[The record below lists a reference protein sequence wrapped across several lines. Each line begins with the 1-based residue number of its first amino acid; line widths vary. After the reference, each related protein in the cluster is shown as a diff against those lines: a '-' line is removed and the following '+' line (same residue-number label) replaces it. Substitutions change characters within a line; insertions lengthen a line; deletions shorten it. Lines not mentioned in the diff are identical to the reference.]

1 MVQFNTPRV
10 FGRWY
15 RRLLAPLLQAGH
27 VACLP
32 SSCARP
38 GVVARSVHSETDG
51 GDASAQLPMLVGDD
65 QTSLLECAGACAL
78 EHEARTDVE
87 QATQYGTPPL
97 DFKSAPVETPHCMPM
112 HRRTEERRHM
122 WAPSARGGLPAL
134 FELQSA

>member
-38 GVVARSVHSETDG
+38 GVVARSVRSETDG
-51 GDASAQLPMLVGDD
+51 GNASAQLPMLVAGD
-65 QTSLLECAGACAL
+65 QTSLLECASACAL
-78 EHEARTDVE
+78 ERRARTDVE

-97 DFKSAPVETPHCMPM
+97 DFKSAPVGTPLCTPM
-112 HRRTEERRHM
+112 HRRTEEQRHM
-122 WAPSARGGLPAL
+122 WAPSAQADLPAL
-134 FELQSA
+134 LELQSA